1 MTARGKPARPRLRGQ
16 AAGGF
21 DRRAA
26 VRLAAAQV
34 AESARLK
41 QRLSRALLERVAE
54 WAERTLDALAAGR
67 RVYFFGNGGS
77 AADAQHLAAELQGR
91 LRLPRRALPA
101 LALTTNSS
109 VLTAV
114 ANDYSFADVFARQVE
129 ALVERG
135 DIVVGITTSGASEN
149 VLRGLRAARRRG
161 AVTVALTGAQTGVG
175 LHARTQKIK
184 PLADLLVD
192 VPSRDTQRV
201 QEVHIL
207 LGHIYCDLVERHVA
221 RR

>member
-1 MTARGKPARPRLRGQ
+1 M
-16 AAGGF
+16 AAKRKF

-26 VRLAAAQV
+26 VRLAAAQA

-41 QRLSRALLERVAE
+41 QRLCRPKGSGLLERVAE

-91 LRLPRRALPA
+91 LRRERRALPA

-109 VLTAV
+109 VVTAV
-114 ANDYSFADVFARQVE
+114 ANDYSFADIFARQVE
-129 ALVERG
+129 ALTGRG
-135 DIVVGITTSGASEN
+135 DIVVGITTSGASAN
-149 VLRGLRAARRRG
+149 VLRGLRAARRCG
-161 AVTVALTGAQTGVG
+161 AVTVALTGA
-175 LHARTQKIK
+175 RTEKIK
-184 PLADLLVD
+184 PLADLLLA
-192 VPSRDTQRV
+192 VPSRDTQRI

-207 LGHIYCDLVERHVA
+207 LGHIYCELVERHILGE
-221 RR
+221 

>member
-1 MTARGKPARPRLRGQ
+1 M
-16 AAGGF
+16 AAKRKF

-41 QRLSRALLERVAE
+41 QRLPRALLERVAE
-54 WAERTLDALAAGR
+54 WAERTLAALAAGR

-91 LRLPRRALPA
+91 LRRERRALPA

-109 VLTAV
+109 VVTAV
-114 ANDYSFADVFARQVE
+114 ANDYSFADIFARQVE
-129 ALVERG
+129 ALAGRG
-135 DIVVGITTSGASEN
+135 DIVVGITTSGSSAN

-161 AVTVALTGAQTGVG
+161 AVTVALTGA
-175 LHARTQKIK
+175 RTEKIK
-184 PLADLLVD
+184 PLADLLLN
-192 VPSRDTQRV
+192 VPSRDTQRI

-221 RR
+221 GK

>member
-1 MTARGKPARPRLRGQ
+1 MTARGK
-16 AAGGF
+16 F

-41 QRLSRALLERVAE
+41 QRLCRPEGSGLLEGVAA
-54 WAERTLDALAAGR
+54 WAERTLEALAAGR
-67 RVYFFGNGGS
+67 RIYFFGNGGS

-91 LRLPRRALPA
+91 LRRERRALPA

-109 VLTAV
+109 VVTAV

-129 ALVERG
+129 ALVGRG
-135 DIVVGITTSGASEN
+135 DVVVGITTSGASVN

-161 AVTVALTGAQTGVG
+161 ALTVALTGA
-175 LHARTQKIK
+175 HTQKIRA
-184 PLADLLVD
+184 LADVLLN

-207 LGHIYCDLVERHVA
+207 LGHIFCDLIERHIPG
-221 RR
+221 R